1 MRTRDNNFVKFMRR
15 VDPQNSIQPSKVTSW
30 KAPWPG
36 RANKNDFEWLVYRIV
51 EDYSIGMVLRG
62 DDAFLVDTAI
72 EWCTTEIENELAR
85 LYSGGRLNEETYEYF
100 ESWRQRFEDGE
111 EFEGER
117 FTF

>member
-36 RANKNDFEWLVYRIV
+36 RADKNDFEWLVYHIV
-51 EDYSIGMVLRG
+51 ENYSIGMVLND
-62 DDAFLVDTAI
+62 DDARMVDIAI
-72 EWCTTEIENELAR
+72 EWCTTEINGNLSR
-85 LYSGGRLNEETYEYF
+85 LHLGGALDEETYEYF
-100 ESWRQRFEDGE
+100 ESWWQRFEDGE